1 MRRSLDSD
9 FFSSAPPRI
18 FAHRGASGEFPENTM
33 ASFDAAAR
41 LGAEYF
47 ELDVHMTR
55 DGEVVIVHDSDLLR
69 VSGRAGA
76 IAELTLAQVQAADAG
91 YAFSLDGG
99 ATYPFR
105 DRGIRIPRLAELLDA
120 LPNGR
125 FNIEPKQI
133 VPSVIP
139 VMLKVIDRAG
149 MRRRV
154 LIAAEQQPPLDELRA
169 LAPGV
174 PTSFPYGEVAE
185 FLQAMASNETGYRP
199 RADALQIP
207 PEYQGWNLA
216 APEIIAFAR
225 SLGVEVHVWTVND
238 PAKMNTLFDIG
249 VAGIFTDFPARGLA
263 VARSRTSAM
272 VAAAQARA
280 RRR

>member
-9 FFSSAPPRI
+9 FFDLALPRI

-33 ASFDAAAR
+33 ASFEAAAR

-55 DGEVVIVHDSDLLR
+55 DGEVVIAHDSDLSR
-69 VSGRAGA
+69 VSGRPGA
-76 IAELTLAQVQAADAG
+76 IAELTLAQVQEADAG
-91 YAFSLDGG
+91 YAFSPDGG
-99 ATYPFR
+99 ATFPFR
-105 DRGIRIPRLAELLDA
+105 DRGIRIPRLAELLEA
-120 LPNGR
+120 LPSGR

-139 VMLKVIDRAG
+139 ELLKVIDRAG

-154 LIAAEQQPPLDELRA
+154 LIAGEQQAPLDEVRA

-185 FLQAMASNETGYRP
+185 FLQAMASKQRGYKP

-207 PEYQGWNLA
+207 PEYQGWKLA
-216 APEIIAFAR
+216 TPEIIAFAR
-225 SLGVEVHVWTVND
+225 GLGVEVHVWTVND
-238 PAKMNTLFDIG
+238 PAEMITLLDIG
-249 VAGIFTDFPARGLA
+249 VAGIMTDFPARALA
-263 VARSRTSAM
+263 VACSRISG
-272 VAAAQARA
+272 Q
-280 RRR
+280 

>member
-9 FFSSAPPRI
+9 FFSLAPPRI
-18 FAHRGASGEFPENTM
+18 FAHRGASGEFPENTT
-33 ASFDAAAR
+33 ASFEAAAR

-55 DGEVVIVHDSDLLR
+55 DGEVVISHDSDLLR
-69 VSGRAGA
+69 VSGREGA

-105 DRGIRIPRLAELLDA
+105 DRGINIPRLAELLGA
-120 LPNGR
+120 FPKGR

-139 VMLKVIDRAG
+139 ALLKVIDRAG

-154 LIAAEQQPPLDELRA
+154 LIAGEQQPPLDEVRA

-185 FLQAMASNETGYRP
+185 FLQAMAAKQTGYAP

-207 PEYQGWNLA
+207 PEYQGWKLVT
-216 APEIIAFAR
+216 PESVAFAR
-225 SLGVEVHVWTVND
+225 GLGVEVHVWTVND
-238 PAKMNTLFDIG
+238 PAEMNTLLDTG
-249 VAGIFTDFPARGLA
+249 VTGIFTDFPERGLA
-263 VARSRTSAM
+263 VARSRK
-272 VAAAQARA
+272 AAR
-280 RRR
+280 